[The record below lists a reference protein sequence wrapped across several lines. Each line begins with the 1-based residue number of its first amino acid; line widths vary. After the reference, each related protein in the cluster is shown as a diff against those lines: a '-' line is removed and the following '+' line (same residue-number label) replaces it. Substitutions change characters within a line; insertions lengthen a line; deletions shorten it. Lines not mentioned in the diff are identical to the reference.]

1 MRELGLVKANVRW
14 RVVGVEVKVKATPT
28 ANMQGEVV
36 RAASPTLEVTAS
48 GRYGGS

>member
-1 MRELGLVKANVRW
+1 MVKADVQR
-14 RVVGVEVKVKATPT
+14 RVVGVGVGVKVKVKVKAT

-36 RAASPTLEVTAS
+36 RAALPTLEVTTS